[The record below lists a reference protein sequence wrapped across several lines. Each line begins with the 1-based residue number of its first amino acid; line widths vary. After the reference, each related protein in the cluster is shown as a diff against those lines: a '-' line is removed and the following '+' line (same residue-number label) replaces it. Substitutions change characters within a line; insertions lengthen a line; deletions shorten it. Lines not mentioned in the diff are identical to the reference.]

1 MASLKLEGSEE
12 LNMSDITSTPSQR
25 QFQRWE
31 YRSEGVHLGDKFMG
45 KTKVSSTVEI
55 ASLAEAMN
63 RLGSEGWELVSV
75 APVVVVGKVMK
86 SADRREIT
94 TAFFKRPLH

>member
-1 MASLKLEGSEE
+1 
-12 LNMSDITSTPSQR
+12 MSDIIAKTDRPG
-25 QFQRWE
+25 FQRWE

-63 RLGSEGWELVSV
+63 RLGSEGWELVRLLRSLSW
-75 APVVVVGKVMK
+75 AK
-86 SADRREIT
+86 
-94 TAFFKRPLH
+94 